1 VKPMVRAEGAEIGVR
16 TALVPYTQLALTAW
30 TLNLDSEL
38 LYIGDAGA
46 TEANRA
52 SRRRGVELG
61 VYVTPSSWLTLDAD
75 LAWSHGRFSEFD
87 VSGDYIPGAVE
98 RVASMGVA
106 VQHPSGWFGGAR
118 FRHFGE
124 APLLEDN
131 SVRSDPTTLVN
142 LEIGRR
148 IGKRWSI
155 ALAAYNVLDS
165 DDNDITYFYESQL
178 PGEAA
183 PVEDRHFHPVEP
195 RTFRATIETRW

>member
-1 VKPMVRAEGAEIGVR
+1 
-16 TALVPYTQLALTAW
+16 
-30 TLNLDSEL
+30 
-38 LYIGDAGA
+38 
-46 TEANRA
+46 
-52 SRRRGVELG
+52 
-61 VYVTPSSWLTLDAD
+61 
-75 LAWSHGRFSEFD
+75 
-87 VSGDYIPGAVE
+87 
-98 RVASMGVA
+98 MGVA

-148 IGKRWSI
+148 IGKRWSV

-178 PGEAA
+178 PGESS
-183 PVEDRHFHPVEP
+183 PIEDRHFHPVEP
-195 RTFRATIETRW
+195 RTVRATIETRW